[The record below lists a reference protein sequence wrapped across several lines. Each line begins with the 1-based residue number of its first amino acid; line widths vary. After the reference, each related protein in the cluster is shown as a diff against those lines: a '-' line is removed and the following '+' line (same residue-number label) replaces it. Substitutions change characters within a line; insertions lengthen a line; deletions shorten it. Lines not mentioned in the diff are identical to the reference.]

1 MRKLITTSLLALAT
15 LGPGAGRAYEAPVIH
30 VPFMGEGS
38 ATVALTFAPNQIIV
52 PPPDAVQLSA
62 RAEGNL
68 LHVTARDLVGLN
80 EMREEYVTVVLARDA
95 WMAERIPIRLI
106 PAGREAAVLDIPY
119 RG

>member
-68 LHVTARDLVGLN
+68 LHVTARDLVGLS
-80 EMREEYVTVVLARDA
+80 EPHEIAILALGELQSA
-95 WMAERIPIRLI
+95 TRIPIRLI
-106 PAGREAAVLDIPY
+106 PAGREAAVLDILY